1 MGGGLTEIW
10 LGEISR
16 QSRGQSAMNRVIS
29 VNDGTLLYG
38 LLAEMAGDIIVRTD
52 TKGYVQHASPGLEP
66 LGVNLSEMLI
76 APHLGD
82 LATGEQRSAIC
93 AYIEDALTGIT
104 ATEHVQFSGP
114 VLEQADVEAGREG
127 QWYSLTLRPSPNE
140 HGQVSGLVG
149 VLREIEPSHVRDQ
162 QLMDA
167 AMTDSLTGL
176 PNRRAFMS
184 AASYLLERGPG
195 GALAVLEIDDFRA
208 VGLRFG
214 QAATDEVV
222 MAFAQFLSVMLQPGH
237 SAARLEGGRFAILLP
252 DAQQHS
258 AFSLIDEIISTFA
271 RVTTGSSGSAGV
283 VKASAGV
290 ATIAGSL
297 DSILAKA
304 ERGLVLA
311 RVSGGGRAELG
322 GESPSYL
329 ASSTRAKRSGL
340 ATEPNHWLAH
350 KGYRA

>member
-1 MGGGLTEIW
+1 
-10 LGEISR
+10 
-16 QSRGQSAMNRVIS
+16 MNRVIS

-38 LLAEMAGDIIVRTD
+38 LLAEMAGDIILHAD

-66 LGVNLSEMLI
+66 LGINLSEMLI

-82 LATGEQRSAIC
+82 LATGKEHSAIC

-104 ATEHVQFSGP
+104 ATPNVQFPGP
-114 VLEQADVEAGREG
+114 ILEQGLDGSGCKG

-149 VLREIEPSHVRDQ
+149 VLRAIEPSHVREQ

-176 PNRRAFMS
+176 PNRGAFMS
-184 AASYLLERGPG
+184 AASCLLERGPG
-195 GALAVLEIDDFRA
+195 GALGVLEIDDFRA

-222 MAFAQFLSVMLQPGH
+222 MAFAQFLNVMLQPGH
-237 SAARLEGGRFAILLP
+237 SVARLEGGRFAMLLP
-252 DAQQHS
+252 DAHQHS
-258 AFSLIDEIISTFA
+258 AFSLIGEIISTFA

-290 ATIAGSL
+290 ATIAGSI

-311 RVSGGGRAELG
+311 RISGGGRAELG
-322 GESPSYL
+322 DDSPSYL
-329 ASSTRAKRSGL
+329 ASTMRSKRNRL
-340 ATEPNHWLAH
+340 ATDPNHWLAP
-350 KGYRA
+350 KSYRA

>member
-1 MGGGLTEIW
+1 
-10 LGEISR
+10 
-16 QSRGQSAMNRVIS
+16 MNRVIS

-66 LGVNLSEMLI
+66 LGIDLSEMLI
-76 APHLGD
+76 APHLAD
-82 LATGEQRSAIC
+82 LATGEERSAIC

-104 ATEHVQFSGP
+104 ATENVQFAGP
-114 VLEQADVEAGREG
+114 VTQQSGDDPACQG

-140 HGQVSGLVG
+140 FGQMSGLVG
-149 VLREIEPSHVRDQ
+149 VLREIEPSHVREQ

-195 GALAVLEIDDFRA
+195 GALALLEIDDFRA

-222 MAFAQFLSVMLQPGH
+222 IAFAQFLNVMLQPGH
-237 SAARLEGGRFAILLP
+237 SVARLEGGRFAMLLP
-252 DAQQHS
+252 DAHQHS
-258 AFSLIDEIISTFA
+258 AYALIEEIISTFA
-271 RVTTGSSGSAGV
+271 RVTTGSSGGSSGSAGV

-322 GESPSYL
+322 DESPSYL
-329 ASSTRAKRSGL
+329 APSSRGKRNSGSID
-340 ATEPNHWLAH
+340 ANHRLAH